1 MVLLTELLGL
11 LLGICLGN
19 QFEKWE
25 MGNTPLVSITIPS
38 YNSEKMIPSCLE
50 GVAKQ
55 TYPNIETLVIDS
67 HSTDSTRDIAAS
79 YQARVILCEGKLL
92 AARYLGLKESKG
104 SFVVFVDTNQ
114 ILEPTAIERAVGMMA
129 DYDMVVFETQSYNTE
144 WFIPKLH
151 GASKQVINARF
162 GKPGAFDPTRGPFL
176 PRFFKREILEK
187 AFAAI
192 PEELIPDTI
201 HPDHAI
207 IYYESYKVSQS
218 VGGLRNG
225 TYDIEPDW
233 GKLWKTQYRY
243 GASLRTIEKSYYGNL
258 LRKKMAFGPPFGR
271 PIVAG
276 LQTLL
281 LAVIIKVI
289 GWMGYYFGRIS

>member
-1 MVLLTELLGL
+1 ME
-11 LLGICLGN
+11 
-19 QFEKWE
+19 
-25 MGNTPLVSITIPS
+25 NTPLVSITIPT

-50 GVAKQ
+50 GVVKQ

-67 HSTDSTRDIAAS
+67 HSTDRTRDIAAN
-79 YQARVILCEGKLL
+79 YKARVILCEGKLL
-92 AARYLGLKESKG
+92 AARYLGLKESEG
-104 SFVVFVDTNQ
+104 PYVVLVDTDQ

-151 GASKQVINARF
+151 GASKQVMNACF

-192 PEELIPDTI
+192 PQELMPGTI

-207 IYYESYKVSQS
+207 IYYESYKVSQK
-218 VGGLRNG
+218 VGGLRDAI
-225 TYDIEPDW
+225 YDIEPDW
-233 GKLWKTQYRY
+233 RKLWKTRYRY
-243 GASLRTIEKSYYGNL
+243 AASLRSIKKSYYGNL
-258 LRKKMAFGPPFGR
+258 LLKKMGFGPCFGH
-271 PIVAG
+271 PLGAG

-289 GWMGYYFGRIS
+289 EWIGYHFR

>member
-1 MVLLTELLGL
+1 
-11 LLGICLGN
+11 
-19 QFEKWE
+19 

-38 YNSEKMIPSCLE
+38 YNSEKMIPFCLE

-67 HSTDSTRDIAAS
+67 HSADRTRDTAAN
-79 YQARVILCEGKLL
+79 YKARSIECDGKLL

-104 SFVVFVDTNQ
+104 PYVVLVDTDQ
-114 ILEPTAIERAVGMMA
+114 ILEPTAIERAVGMMD

-151 GASKQVINARF
+151 GASKQIMAARF
-162 GKPGAFDPTRGPFL
+162 MKPGAFDPTRGPFL

-192 PEELIPDTI
+192 PQELIPGTI

-207 IYYESYKVSQS
+207 IYYESYKISQR
-218 VGGLRNG
+218 VGGLRNAI
-225 TYDIEPDW
+225 YDIEPDFR
-233 GKLWKTQYRY
+233 KLWQTRYRY
-243 GASLRTIEKSYYGNL
+243 AASLRSVKKSYYGNL
-258 LRKKMAFGPPFGR
+258 LWNKMGFGPCFGR
-271 PIVAG
+271 PVVAG

-281 LAVIIKVI
+281 LVVIIKVI
-289 GWMGYYFGRIS
+289 EWMGYYFGHAS